1 MKTSNNYIS
10 VDTAKTLIN
19 NGGKFNQGFYEYQKN
34 KGEYKIFR
42 IIHHSGIYFL
52 NKKNAGLIKD
62 WLKTQNK

>member
-34 KGEYKIFR
+34 KGEYKIFK

-52 NKKNAGLIKD
+52 NNFSSKLN
-62 WLKTQNK
+62 